1 MINGFLTPN
10 SMIRFYTIFIIVGI
24 ATNH

>member
-10 SMIRFYTIFIIVGI
+10 SMIRFYTIFIIAGI